1 MNSYKNET
9 DYKKKRKYYGILFII
24 FSCMGIMFMIL
35 FGYFL
40 LFSNIENENIQILLV
55 LISFL
60 ASCITLTQ
68 ARGCEENINSLAG
81 EHLIRKGFEEFTI

>member
-40 LFSNIENENIQILLV
+40 LFSNIENENIQILFP
-55 LISFL
+55 I
-60 ASCITLTQ
+60 
-68 ARGCEENINSLAG
+68 
-81 EHLIRKGFEEFTI
+81 